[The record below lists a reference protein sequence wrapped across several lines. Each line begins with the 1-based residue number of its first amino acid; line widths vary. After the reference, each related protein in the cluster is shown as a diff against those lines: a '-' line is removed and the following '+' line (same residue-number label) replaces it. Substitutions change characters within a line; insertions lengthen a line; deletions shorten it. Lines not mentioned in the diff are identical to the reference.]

1 MHGRLLHNYGRATCY
16 FNDDTRFAK
25 LGLTLS
31 PESLT
36 PCTRGGTEPEFSKL
50 NRARA
55 FTSRARAELR
65 AHISNIFRARAE
77 LRAQIF
83 RAEPSLTIIEPSPSR
98 AFEPEKW
105 KFFQFLE
112 NF

>member
-1 MHGRLLHNYGRATCY
+1 MI
-16 FNDDTRFAK
+16 D
-25 LGLTLS
+25 
-31 PESLT
+31 
-36 PCTRGGTEPEFSKL
+36 RGGTEPEFSKL

-55 FTSRARAELR
+55 CTSRARAELR

-98 AFEPEKW
+98 AFSLKME
-105 KFFQFLE
+105 FLMII
-112 NF
+112 F

>member
-1 MHGRLLHNYGRATCY
+1 MKVVLESKQNTNRFSKSRKKSESELLFTWVQV
-16 FNDDTRFAK
+16 
-25 LGLTLS
+25 
-31 PESLT
+31 
-36 PCTRGGTEPEFSKL
+36 RGGTEPEFSKL

-98 AFEPEKW
+98 AFEPQKW
-105 KFFQFLE
+105 KFFQYFEKFLRS
-112 NF
+112 